1 MTERTLAIIKPDVMK
16 AHRAFELLGMITDH
30 GFKVVRCKKMLLTA
44 DEAEEFYAEHKGRP
58 FLPELVAFM
67 TSGPVVVLVL
77 EKDNA
82 ILGWREVMGATDPAQ
97 AAEGTVRKLFGTNKG
112 SNASHG
118 SDSATAAARE
128 IDFFF
133 PSAPCCG

>member
-1 MTERTLAIIKPDVMK
+1 M
-16 AHRAFELLGMITDH
+16 H
-30 GFKVVRCKKMLLTA
+30 LTA

-58 FLPELVAFM
+58 FLPELVEFM

-77 EKDNA
+77 EKDQA
-82 ILGWREVMGATDPAQ
+82 ILGWRELMGATDPAQ

-118 SDSATAAARE
+118 SDSATSAARE

-133 PSAPCCG
+133 PAAACCG